1 MVLLTLFACASE
13 PELAP
18 NVFGERAVDEVD
30 ENVARLRALQVFEVE
45 GVVTAEQAAAKCG
58 PYEPMEEATPTQK
71 QAMRLASLA
80 DSAELSLILQQSD
93 DLIPADDACDRIDE
107 NLDALDALDIVFVGD
122 LVFDDTLT
130 DDALTY
136 DVCTKADQLDVIV
149 QRTDWL

>member
-1 MVLLTLFACASE
+1 
-13 PELAP
+13 
-18 NVFGERAVDEVD
+18 
-30 ENVARLRALQVFEVE
+30 
-45 GVVTAEQAAAKCG
+45 
-58 PYEPMEEATPTQK
+58 MEEATPTQK